1 MRIRVLQSLMVF
13 ALGCGI
19 SPVYAITLNDAAQQ
33 AVLKNPEVQFRWR
46 AFNGS
51 VAQQDAARAGY
62 FPRVDLTASTG
73 RERLSQ
79 PSQSS
84 RSFSRDSI
92 SASLSQMLFDGFATR
107 SEVRRQG
114 YNKLTRYFELLDAS
128 ETAALDTSRAYY
140 DVLRFRKLI
149 KLAEENYAQHKVL
162 FDLMDQ
168 RAKVGVGRRVDLE
181 QAGGRLA
188 LSESNLLTE
197 ITNLH
202 DVSARY
208 LRIVGDLPP
217 SDMDKPELLQTGLP
231 ANANAAVE
239 ESIRFSP
246 VIAASIEGIRAAQS
260 DLSGR
265 NSAFSPRLDL
275 RARQDLDR
283 NRDGILGNRN
293 DSVVEVV
300 LSYNLFRGGADAAL
314 KRQAAENLNASKD
327 LRDRACRDV
336 RQTLSIA
343 YNDTSRIAEQLRYL
357 NAHQLASEKARDA
370 YRKQFDIGQRT
381 LLDLLDTEN
390 ELFQAR
396 RAYVNG
402 VHDHGIAYARTH
414 AAMGTLLQALS
425 LRRVETPNVEALGE
439 DRFTVDPS
447 TACPP
452 EAPIVQVVDKS
463 DAVARAL
470 AANPIVVPN
479 PVEAPAAKPVEL
491 SDEVRIQ
498 QTLQAWVNAWQSKN
512 TAAYLAF
519 YAPEFKPAQEGASRD
534 TWAKQRRDSLAKQD
548 AIELKLENIKL
559 RLLGKDM
566 ASAEFVQRYR
576 SNSYQDVVTKT
587 LQWRRVE
594 GRWLITQETTSK

>member
-1 MRIRVLQSLMVF
+1 MQVRVLKTFLVL
-13 ALGCGI
+13 ALGWGVNPI
-19 SPVYAITLNDAAQQ
+19 YAITINEAAQQ

-46 AFNGS
+46 AFSGS
-51 VAQQDAARAGY
+51 IAQQDAARAGY
-62 FPRVDLTASTG
+62 FPRVDLIASTG
-73 RERLSQ
+73 SERLSQ
-79 PSQSS
+79 PGQSS
-84 RSFSRDSI
+84 RSFNRDSF
-92 SASLSQMLFDGFATR
+92 SASLNQMLFDGFATR

-128 ETAALDTSRAYY
+128 ETAALEASRAYY

-162 FDLMDQ
+162 FDLMEQ

-208 LRIVGDLPP
+208 QRIVGDLPP
-217 SDMDKPELLQTGLP
+217 NEMDKPDLLQSGLP
-231 ANANAAVE
+231 ASENAAVE
-239 ESIRFSP
+239 ESIRSSP

-260 DLSGR
+260 ELSGR
-265 NSAFSPRLDL
+265 NSAFSPRLEL

-314 KRQAAENLNASKD
+314 KRQAAENLNGSKD
-327 LRDRACRDV
+327 LRDRSCRDV

-357 NAHQLASEKARDA
+357 NAHQLAAEKARDA

-396 RAYVNG
+396 RAYANAI
-402 VHDHGIAYARTH
+402 HDHGISYARTH

-425 LRRVETPNVEALGE
+425 LRRVEVPNVEALGE
-439 DRFTVDPS
+439 DRFAVDPG

-452 EAPIVQVVDKS
+452 EAPTALVVNKA

-470 AANPIVVPN
+470 AANPIFVPS
-479 PVEAPAAKPVEL
+479 PVETPVAKPVEL
-491 SDEVRIQ
+491 SDEAQIQ
-498 QTLQAWVNAWQSKN
+498 QALQAWVNAWQSKN
-512 TAAYLAF
+512 TASYLAF
-519 YAPEFKPAQEGASRD
+519 YAPEFKPTQGTRD
-534 TWAKQRRDSLAKQD
+534 TWAKQRRDAARQD
-548 AIELKLENIKL
+548 GIELKLDQVKL
-559 RLLGKDM
+559 RLIGKDQ
-566 ASAEFVQRYR
+566 ASSEFVQHYR
-576 SNSYQDVVTKT
+576 SNSYRDVVTKT
-587 LQWRRVE
+587 LQWQRVA
-594 GRWLITQETTSK
+594 GRWLITQEMVSK

>member
-1 MRIRVLQSLMVF
+1 MIL
-13 ALGCGI
+13 ALGLG
-19 SPVYAITLNDAAQQ
+19 VNGVNAITLKEAAQQ
-33 AVLKNPEVQFRWR
+33 AVLSNPEVQFRWH

-79 PSQSS
+79 PGQSS
-84 RSFSRDSI
+84 RSFNRDSYT
-92 SASLSQMLFDGFATR
+92 ASLSQMLFDGFATR

-128 ETAALDTSRAYY
+128 ETAALEASRAYY

-149 KLAEENYAQHKVL
+149 QLAEDNYAQHKIL
-162 FDLMDQ
+162 FDLMEQ

-208 LRIVGDLPP
+208 MRIVGDLPP
-217 SDMDKPELLQTGLP
+217 ADMDMPDLLQAGLP
-231 ANANAAVE
+231 VNANAAVE

-246 VIAASIEGIRAAQS
+246 VIAATIEGIRGAQA

-265 NSAFSPRLDL
+265 NASFSPRLDL

-300 LSYNLFRGGADAAL
+300 LSYNLFRGGGDSAL
-314 KRQAAENLNASKD
+314 KRQAGENLNASKD

-336 RQTLSIA
+336 RQTLAIA
-343 YNDTSRIAEQLRYL
+343 YNDTSRILEQLRYL
-357 NAHQLASEKARDA
+357 NTHQLAAEKARDA

-396 RAYVNG
+396 RAYVNA
-402 VHDHGIAYARTH
+402 VNDHGIAYARTY
-414 AAMGTLLQALS
+414 AAMGTLLQTLS
-425 LRRVETPNVEALGE
+425 LRRVEIPPIEALGE
-439 DRFTVDPS
+439 DRYEVDPA

-452 EAPIVQVVDKS
+452 EAPKMFKVNKEE
-463 DAVARAL
+463 AVERAL
-470 AANPIVVPN
+470 AANPLPVPA
-479 PVEAPAAKPVEL
+479 PVETPIKPNVL
-491 SDEVRIQ
+491 SDEAQIQ
-498 QTLQAWVNAWQSKN
+498 QVLQAWANAWQTKN
-512 TAAYLAF
+512 TGAYLAF
-519 YAPEFKPAQEGASRD
+519 YAPTFKSAKGESRD
-534 TWAKQRRDSLAKQD
+534 TWAKQRREILAQSGTID
-548 AIELKLENIKL
+548 LKLENVKL
-559 RLLGKDM
+559 LLLDKDH
-566 ASAEFVQRYR
+566 ASTEFLQRYHV
-576 SNSYQDVVTKT
+576 NTYQDVVTKT
-587 LQWRRVE
+587 LQWQRID
-594 GRWLITQETTSK
+594 GRWMITQETTKK

>member
-1 MRIRVLQSLMVF
+1 MQLKNM
-13 ALGCGI
+13 GI
-19 SPVYAITLNDAAQQ
+19 SLIVVLVLGVNTVNAITLNEAAQQ
-33 AVLKNPEVQFRWR
+33 AVLNNPEVQFRWH

-79 PSQSS
+79 PGQSS
-84 RSFSRDSI
+84 RSFNRDSY

-128 ETAALDTSRAYY
+128 ETAALDASRAYY

-149 KLAEENYAQHKVL
+149 KLAEENYAQHKIL
-162 FDLMDQ
+162 FDLMEQ

-217 SDMDKPELLQTGLP
+217 NDMDKPDLLQTGLP
-231 ANANAAVE
+231 VNANAAVE

-265 NSAFSPRLDL
+265 NASFSPRVDL

-283 NRDGILGNRN
+283 NRDGILGNRS

-300 LSYNLFRGGADAAL
+300 LSYNLFRGGGDSAL
-314 KRQAAENLNASKD
+314 KRQAAENLNASKN
-327 LRDRACRDV
+327 LRDRSCRDV

-343 YNDTSRIAEQLRYL
+343 YNDTSRILEQLRYL
-357 NAHQLASEKARDA
+357 NTHQLAAEKSRDA

-396 RAYVNG
+396 RAYANAL
-402 VHDHGIAYARTH
+402 HDHGIAYARTH

-425 LRRVETPNVEALGE
+425 LRRVEVPPIEALGE
-439 DRFTVDPS
+439 DRYEVDPA

-452 EAPIVQVVDKS
+452 EAPMMLKVNKEEAIE
-463 DAVARAL
+463 RAL
-470 AANPIVVPN
+470 AANPLPLPA
-479 PVEAPAAKPVEL
+479 PVEVPAKANVF
-491 SDEVRIQ
+491 SDEVQIQ
-498 QTLQAWVNAWQSKN
+498 QALQAWANAWQSKN
-512 TAAYLAF
+512 TGAYLAF
-519 YAPEFKPAQEGASRD
+519 YAPTFKSVKGESRD
-534 TWAKQRRDSLAKQD
+534 TWAKQRRSIFAQPG
-548 AIELKLENIKL
+548 AIDLKLENVKL
-559 RLLGKDM
+559 LLVDKDH
-566 ASAEFVQRYR
+566 ASTEFLQRYHT
-576 SNSYQDVVTKT
+576 STHQEAVTKT
-587 LQWRRVE
+587 LQWQRID
-594 GRWLITQETTSK
+594 GRWMITQETTRK

>member
-1 MRIRVLQSLMVF
+1 MRFVVLKIALIS
-13 ALGCGI
+13 ALGFGAC
-19 SPVYAITLNDAAQQ
+19 SVNAITLNDAAQQ
-33 AVLKNPEVQFRWR
+33 AVLQNPDVQFRWR
-46 AFNGS
+46 VFNGS

-62 FPRVDLTASTG
+62 FPRVDVTASTG

-79 PSQSS
+79 PSQAN
-84 RSFSRDSI
+84 RSFGRDSV
-92 SASLSQMLFDGFATR
+92 SASLSQMLFDGFTTR
-107 SEVRRQG
+107 SEVRRLG
-114 YNKLTRYFELLDAS
+114 YNKLARYFELLDAS
-128 ETAALDTSRAYY
+128 ETAALDASRAYY

-149 KLAEENYAQHKVL
+149 KLAEENYAQHRLL
-162 FDLMDQ
+162 FDLMEQ
-168 RAKVGVGRRVDLE
+168 RAKVGVGRRVDFE

-208 LRIVGDLPP
+208 QRVVGELPP
-217 SDMDKPELLQTGLP
+217 PDMEKPDLLQTGLP
-231 ANANAAVE
+231 VNENAAVE
-239 ESIRFSP
+239 ESIRLSP

-260 DLSGR
+260 ELTGR
-265 NSAFSPRLDL
+265 NAGFLPRLDL

-300 LSYNLFRGGADAAL
+300 LSYNLFRGGADVAS
-314 KRQAAENLNASKD
+314 KQQAAENLNASKE

-343 YNDTSRIAEQLRYL
+343 YNDTNRIAEQLRYL
-357 NAHQLASEKARDA
+357 NTHQLATEKARDA

-402 VHDHGIAYARTH
+402 VYDHGIAYARTH
-414 AAMGTLLQALS
+414 AAMGTLLQALN
-425 LRRVETPNVEALGE
+425 LRRIETPTVEALGE
-439 DRFTVDPS
+439 DRFDVDPS

-452 EAPIVQVVDKS
+452 EAPTMQVVDK
-463 DAVARAL
+463 AEALARAL
-470 AANPIVVPN
+470 AANPLP
-479 PVEAPAAKPVEL
+479 APTPSEKSEAKPSAL
-491 SDEVRIQ
+491 SEEALLQ

-512 TAAYLAF
+512 IGAYLAF
-519 YAPEFKPAQEGASRD
+519 YAPEFKPTQGASRD
-534 TWAKQRRDSLAKQD
+534 LWAKQRRDALSKPGVLA
-548 AIELKLENIKL
+548 LKLENIKIQIL
-559 RLLGKDM
+559 DKNRASTEFLQHYRLN
-566 ASAEFVQRYR
+566 A
-576 SNSYQDVVTKT
+576 YQDAVTKT
-587 LQWRRVE
+587 LQWRRVD
-594 GRWLITQETTSK
+594 GRWIITQETSKK

>member
-1 MRIRVLQSLMVF
+1 MQIKNIGIFLMVV
-13 ALGCGI
+13 CGWGI
-19 SPVYAITLNDAAQQ
+19 QTANAITLQEAAQQ
-33 AVLKNPEVQFRWR
+33 AVLNNPEVQFRWH

-79 PSQSS
+79 PGQSS
-84 RSFSRDSI
+84 RSFNRESY
-92 SASLSQMLFDGFATR
+92 SAALSQMLFDGFATR

-128 ETAALDTSRAYY
+128 ETAALDASRAYY
-140 DVLRFRKLI
+140 DVLRFRQLI
-149 KLAEENYAQHKVL
+149 KLAEENYAQHKML
-162 FDLMDQ
+162 FDLMEQ

-208 LRIVGDLPP
+208 LRIVGELPP
-217 SDMDKPELLQTGLP
+217 SQMDKPDLLQTGLP
-231 ANANAAVE
+231 VNANAAVE
-239 ESIRFSP
+239 ESMRFSP
-246 VIAASIEGIRAAQS
+246 VLAAAIENIRASQE

-265 NSAFSPRLDL
+265 KASFSPRVDL

-300 LSYNLFRGGADAAL
+300 LSYNLFRGGGDSAL
-314 KRQAAENLNASKD
+314 KRQAAENLNVSKD
-327 LRDRACRDV
+327 LRDRTCRDV

-343 YNDTSRIAEQLRYL
+343 YNDTSRILEQLRYL
-357 NAHQLASEKARDA
+357 NTHQLAAEKSRDA

-396 RAYVNG
+396 RAYVNAL
-402 VHDHGIAYARTH
+402 HDHGIAYARTH

-425 LRRVETPNVEALGE
+425 LRRVEVPPIEALGE
-439 DRFTVDPS
+439 DRYAVDPA

-452 EAPIVQVVDKS
+452 EAPMMVKVNKEE
-463 DAVARAL
+463 AVARAV
-470 AANPIVVPN
+470 AANPLP
-479 PVEAPAAKPVEL
+479 ELAPAPVAAPPVL
-491 SDEVRIQ
+491 SDEAQLQ
-498 QTLQAWVNAWQSKN
+498 QALQAWANAWQSKN
-512 TAAYLAF
+512 TGAYLAF
-519 YAPEFKPAQEGASRD
+519 YTPSFQSAKAESRD
-534 TWAKQRRDSLAKQD
+534 TWAKQRREVLAKPGVID
-548 AIELKLENIKL
+548 LKLENVKL
-559 RLLGKDM
+559 RLIDKDH
-566 ASAEFVQRYR
+566 ASMEFLQRYHT
-576 SNSYQDVVTKT
+576 STYQDVVTKT
-587 LQWRRVE
+587 LLWKRID
-594 GRWLITQETTSK
+594 GRWAITQETTRK

>member
-1 MRIRVLQSLMVF
+1 MLLKNM
-13 ALGCGI
+13 GI
-19 SPVYAITLNDAAQQ
+19 SLIVVLGLGVNTVNAITLNEAAQQ
-33 AVLKNPEVQFRWR
+33 AVLNNPEVQFRWH

-79 PSQSS
+79 PGQSS
-84 RSFSRDSI
+84 RSFNRDSY

-128 ETAALDTSRAYY
+128 ETAALDASRAYY
-140 DVLRFRKLI
+140 DVLRFRQLI

-162 FDLMDQ
+162 FDLMEQ

-208 LRIVGDLPP
+208 LRIVGELPP
-217 SDMDKPELLQTGLP
+217 NEMDKPGLLQAGLP
-231 ANANAAVE
+231 INANAAVE

-246 VIAASIEGIRAAQS
+246 VIAAAIEGIRVAQS

-265 NSAFSPRLDL
+265 NASFLPRVDL

-283 NRDGILGNRN
+283 NRDGILGNRS

-300 LSYNLFRGGADAAL
+300 LSYNLFRGGGDSAL

-327 LRDRACRDV
+327 LRDRSCRDV
-336 RQTLSIA
+336 RQTLTIA
-343 YNDTSRIAEQLRYL
+343 YNDTSRILEQLRYL
-357 NAHQLASEKARDA
+357 NTHQLAAEKARDA

-396 RAYVNG
+396 RAYMNAL
-402 VHDHGIAYARTH
+402 HDHGIAYARTH
-414 AAMGTLLQALS
+414 AAMGTLLQVLN
-425 LRRVETPNVEALGE
+425 LRRIETPTIEALGE
-439 DRFTVDPS
+439 DRYEVDPA

-452 EAPIVQVVDKS
+452 EAPMMVKVNKE

-470 AANPIVVPN
+470 AANPLPVPT
-479 PVEAPAAKPVEL
+479 PVEPIKSNVL
-491 SDEVRIQ
+491 SDEAQIQ
-498 QTLQAWVNAWQSKN
+498 QALQAWANAWQSKN
-512 TAAYLAF
+512 TGAYLAF
-519 YAPEFKPAQEGASRD
+519 YAPTFKSAKAESRD
-534 TWAKQRRDSLAKQD
+534 TWAKLRRETLAKPGVID
-548 AIELKLENIKL
+548 LRLENVKL
-559 RLLGKDM
+559 LLLDKDH
-566 ASAEFVQRYR
+566 ASTEFLQRYHT
-576 SNSYQDVVTKT
+576 STHQEAVTKT
-587 LQWRRVE
+587 LQWQRID
-594 GRWLITQETTSK
+594 GRWMITQETMRK

>member
-1 MRIRVLQSLMVF
+1 MLLKNM
-13 ALGCGI
+13 GI
-19 SPVYAITLNDAAQQ
+19 SLIVVLGLGVNTVNAITLNEAAQQ
-33 AVLKNPEVQFRWR
+33 AVLNNPEVQFRWH

-79 PSQSS
+79 PGQSS
-84 RSFSRDSI
+84 RSFNRDSY

-128 ETAALDTSRAYY
+128 ETAALDASRAYY
-140 DVLRFRKLI
+140 DVLRFRQLI

-162 FDLMDQ
+162 FDLMEQ
-168 RAKVGVGRRVDLE
+168 RTKVGVGRRVDLE

-208 LRIVGDLPP
+208 LRIVGELPP
-217 SDMDKPELLQTGLP
+217 NAMDKPGLLQAGLP
-231 ANANAAVE
+231 INANAAVE

-246 VIAASIEGIRAAQS
+246 VIAAAIEGIRVAQS

-265 NSAFSPRLDL
+265 SASFSPRVDL

-283 NRDGILGNRN
+283 NRDGILGNRS

-300 LSYNLFRGGADAAL
+300 LSYNLFRGGGDSAL
-314 KRQAAENLNASKD
+314 KRQAAENLNASKN
-327 LRDRACRDV
+327 LRDRSCRDV
-336 RQTLSIA
+336 RQTLTIA
-343 YNDTSRIAEQLRYL
+343 YNDTSRILEQLRYL
-357 NAHQLASEKARDA
+357 NTHQLAAEKARDA

-396 RAYVNG
+396 RAYANAL
-402 VHDHGIAYARTH
+402 HDHGIAYARTH
-414 AAMGTLLQALS
+414 AAMGTLLQVLN
-425 LRRVETPNVEALGE
+425 LRRIETPTIEALGE
-439 DRFTVDPS
+439 DRYEVDPA

-452 EAPIVQVVDKS
+452 EAPMMVKVNKE

-470 AANPIVVPN
+470 AANPLPVPT
-479 PVEAPAAKPVEL
+479 PVEPIKSNVL
-491 SDEVRIQ
+491 SDEAQIQ
-498 QTLQAWVNAWQSKN
+498 QALQAWANAWQSKN
-512 TAAYLAF
+512 TGAYLAF
-519 YAPEFKPAQEGASRD
+519 YAPMFKSAQAESRD
-534 TWAKQRRDSLAKQD
+534 TWAKLRRETLAKPGVID
-548 AIELKLENIKL
+548 LKLENVKL
-559 RLLGKDM
+559 LLLDKDR
-566 ASAEFVQRYR
+566 ASTEFLQRYQTR
-576 SNSYQDVVTKT
+576 TYQEAVTKT
-587 LQWRRVE
+587 LQWQRID
-594 GRWLITQETTSK
+594 GRWMITQETERK

>member
-1 MRIRVLQSLMVF
+1 MQFRVFSTTWII
-13 ALGCGI
+13 ALGFGVC
-19 SPVYAITLNDAAQQ
+19 SVNAITLNDAAQQ
-33 AVLKNPEVQFRWR
+33 AVLKNPDVQFRWR
-46 AFNGS
+46 VFNGS
-51 VAQQDAARAGY
+51 VAQQDAARASY
-62 FPRVDLTASTG
+62 FPRVDITASTG

-79 PSQSS
+79 PNQPSS
-84 RSFSRDSI
+84 SFSRDSF

-114 YNKLTRYFELLDAS
+114 YNKLARYFELLDAS
-128 ETAALDTSRAYY
+128 ETAALEASRAYY

-149 KLAEENYAQHKVL
+149 KLAEENYAQHHVL
-162 FDLMDQ
+162 FDLMEQ

-188 LSESNLLTE
+188 LAESNLLTE

-208 LRIVGDLPP
+208 QRIVGDLPP
-217 SDMDKPELLQTGLP
+217 SDMEKPDLLQTGMP
-231 ANANAAVE
+231 VSANAALE

-260 DLSGR
+260 ELAGR
-265 NSAFSPRLDL
+265 NGGFLPRLDL

-293 DSVVEVV
+293 DNVVEVV

-314 KRQAAENLNASKD
+314 KQQSAENLNASKD

-343 YNDTSRIAEQLRYL
+343 YNDTKRILEQLRYL
-357 NAHQLASEKARDA
+357 NTHQLATEKARDA

-396 RAYVNG
+396 RAYVNA
-402 VHDHGIAYARTH
+402 VYDHGIAYARTH
-414 AAMGTLLQALS
+414 AAMGTLLQALN
-425 LRRVETPNVEALGE
+425 LRRVETPTVEAMGE
-439 DRFTVDPS
+439 DRFEVDPA

-452 EAPIVQVVDKS
+452 EAPAMQAVDKAA
-463 DAVARAL
+463 AVAHAL
-470 AANPIVVPN
+470 AANPLPANIEKAVVKSTE
-479 PVEAPAAKPVEL
+479 VSEEL
-491 SDEVRIQ
+491 QVQ
-498 QTLQAWVNAWQSKN
+498 QTLQAWVSAWQAKN
-512 TAAYLAF
+512 TGAYVAF
-519 YAPEFKPAQEGASRD
+519 YAPEFKPAQGLSREA
-534 TWAKQRRDSLAKQD
+534 WVKQRREIFSRPGVID
-548 AIELKLENIKL
+548 LKLENIKFHL
-559 RLLGKDM
+559 VGQNL
-566 ASAEFVQRYR
+566 ANTEFLQHYR
-576 SNSYQDVVTKT
+576 SSAYRNVVTKT
-587 LQWRRVE
+587 LQWRRVD
-594 GRWLITQETTSK
+594 GRWLITQESAGRE